1 MHCKFIDGIGE
12 NTVLDEFVILR
23 TDNDAR
29 YENLLKIGFAS
40 VVLLI
45 TCLAFAITYRF
56 FHPRSNSSSSSSSRS
71 RLRPFG
77 GPGGFTKLV
86 DNEEEQEEQIEEI
99 EEEEIEMG
107 QIEKVYI

>member
-1 MHCKFIDGIGE
+1 MR
-12 NTVLDEFVILR
+12 VVFVESNR
-23 TDNDAR
+23 S
-29 YENLLKIGFAS
+29 YFCQKNLSKGHL
-40 VVLLI
+40 

-56 FHPRSNSSSSSSSRS
+56 FHTRSNSSSSSSSSSSSRHRL

-99 EEEEIEMG
+99 EEEIEMG

>member
-1 MHCKFIDGIGE
+1 MSRVCDY
-12 NTVLDEFVILR
+12 V
-23 TDNDAR
+23 
-29 YENLLKIGFAS
+29 
-40 VVLLI
+40 
-45 TCLAFAITYRF
+45 F
-56 FHPRSNSSSSSSSRS
+56 FHTRSNSSSSSSSS
-71 RLRPFG
+71 RHRPRPFG

>member
-1 MHCKFIDGIGE
+1 MR
-12 NTVLDEFVILR
+12 VVFVESNR
-23 TDNDAR
+23 S
-29 YENLLKIGFAS
+29 YFCQKNLSKGHL
-40 VVLLI
+40 

>member
-1 MHCKFIDGIGE
+1 MR
-12 NTVLDEFVILR
+12 VVFVESNR
-23 TDNDAR
+23 S
-29 YENLLKIGFAS
+29 YFCQKNLSKGHL
-40 VVLLI
+40 

-56 FHPRSNSSSSSSSRS
+56 FHTRSNSSSSSSRH

-99 EEEEIEMG
+99 EEEIEMG

>member
-1 MHCKFIDGIGE
+1 MWFSSNRTARI
-12 NTVLDEFVILR
+12 FVKKNSR
-23 TDNDAR
+23 
-29 YENLLKIGFAS
+29 K
-40 VVLLI
+40 VI

-56 FHPRSNSSSSSSSRS
+56 FHTRSNSSSSSSSSSSSRH

>member
-1 MHCKFIDGIGE
+1 MR
-12 NTVLDEFVILR
+12 VVFVESNR
-23 TDNDAR
+23 S
-29 YENLLKIGFAS
+29 YFCQKNLSKGHL
-40 VVLLI
+40 

-56 FHPRSNSSSSSSSRS
+56 FHTRSNSSSSSSSSRH

>member
-1 MHCKFIDGIGE
+1 MR
-12 NTVLDEFVILR
+12 VVFVESNR
-23 TDNDAR
+23 S
-29 YENLLKIGFAS
+29 YFCQKNLSKGHL
-40 VVLLI
+40 

-56 FHPRSNSSSSSSSRS
+56 FHTRSNSSSSSSSSSRH

>member
-1 MHCKFIDGIGE
+1 MR
-12 NTVLDEFVILR
+12 VVFVESNR
-23 TDNDAR
+23 S
-29 YENLLKIGFAS
+29 YFCQKNLSKGHL
-40 VVLLI
+40 

-56 FHPRSNSSSSSSSRS
+56 FHTRSNSSSSSSSSSSRH

-99 EEEEIEMG
+99 EEEIEMG

>member
-1 MHCKFIDGIGE
+1 MWFSSNRTARI
-12 NTVLDEFVILR
+12 FVKKTSR
-23 TDNDAR
+23 
-29 YENLLKIGFAS
+29 K
-40 VVLLI
+40 VI

-86 DNEEEQEEQIEEI
+86 DNEEEQEEQKEEI
-99 EEEEIEMG
+99 EEEIEMG
-107 QIEKVYI
+107 QIEKVYYSY

>member
-1 MHCKFIDGIGE
+1 MWFSSNRTARI
-12 NTVLDEFVILR
+12 FVKK
-23 TDNDAR
+23 
-29 YENLLKIGFAS
+29 NLSKGHL
-40 VVLLI
+40 

-56 FHPRSNSSSSSSSRS
+56 FHTRSISISISSSSSSRH

-86 DNEEEQEEQIEEI
+86 DNEEEQEEEIEEI

>member
-1 MHCKFIDGIGE
+1 MR
-12 NTVLDEFVILR
+12 VVFVESNR
-23 TDNDAR
+23 S
-29 YENLLKIGFAS
+29 YFCQKNLSKGHL
-40 VVLLI
+40 

-56 FHPRSNSSSSSSSRS
+56 FHTRSNSSSSSSSSRH

-99 EEEEIEMG
+99 EEEEEIEMG

>member
-1 MHCKFIDGIGE
+1 MR
-12 NTVLDEFVILR
+12 VVFVESNR
-23 TDNDAR
+23 S
-29 YENLLKIGFAS
+29 YFCQKNLSKGHL
-40 VVLLI
+40 

-56 FHPRSNSSSSSSSRS
+56 FHTRSNSSSSSSSSSRHRL

-99 EEEEIEMG
+99 EEEEEIEMG

>member
-1 MHCKFIDGIGE
+1 MR
-12 NTVLDEFVILR
+12 VVFVESNR
-23 TDNDAR
+23 S
-29 YENLLKIGFAS
+29 YFCQKNLSKGHL
-40 VVLLI
+40 

-56 FHPRSNSSSSSSSRS
+56 FHTRSNSSSSSSSSRH

-86 DNEEEQEEQIEEI
+86 DNEEEQEEQKEEV

>member
-1 MHCKFIDGIGE
+1 MWFSSNLTARI
-12 NTVLDEFVILR
+12 FVKKTSR
-23 TDNDAR
+23 
-29 YENLLKIGFAS
+29 K
-40 VVLLI
+40 VI

-56 FHPRSNSSSSSSSRS
+56 FHTRSNSSSSSSSSSRH

>member
-1 MHCKFIDGIGE
+1 MR
-12 NTVLDEFVILR
+12 VVFVESNR
-23 TDNDAR
+23 S
-29 YENLLKIGFAS
+29 YFCQKNLSKGHL
-40 VVLLI
+40 

-56 FHPRSNSSSSSSSRS
+56 FHTRSNSSSSSSSSSSRH

>member
-1 MHCKFIDGIGE
+1 MSRVCDY
-12 NTVLDEFVILR
+12 V
-23 TDNDAR
+23 
-29 YENLLKIGFAS
+29 
-40 VVLLI
+40 
-45 TCLAFAITYRF
+45 F
-56 FHPRSNSSSSSSSRS
+56 FHTRSNSSSSSSSSRH

-99 EEEEIEMG
+99 EEEIEMG

>member
-1 MHCKFIDGIGE
+1 MSRVCDY
-12 NTVLDEFVILR
+12 V
-23 TDNDAR
+23 
-29 YENLLKIGFAS
+29 
-40 VVLLI
+40 
-45 TCLAFAITYRF
+45 F
-56 FHPRSNSSSSSSSRS
+56 FHTRSNSSSSSSSSRH